1 MMQHK
6 GTIYNV
12 MLMMYVNYI
21 CIIFQHTKPI
31 YSYKR
36 FKEKQHCNYST
47 TYIIFLF
54 IIIQCD
60 IFCDFAGYEN

>member
-1 MMQHK
+1 
-6 GTIYNV
+6 

-36 FKEKQHCNYST
+36 FKEKQHRNYST
-47 TYIIFLF
+47 TYVCSQYDLVLYF
-54 IIIQCD
+54 D
-60 IFCDFAGYEN
+60 NNDSM